1 MKKASRTNSL
11 ETASVPRLM
20 LAMCSQTTFSIL
32 LYNFYV
38 MTDTFFVSRTAGSL
52 ASGAI
57 GIFSPV
63 LVLVGG
69 ISSTLGTG
77 TGSVISRKLGEG
89 SSREGKAV
97 AGCMIWMWLAGSV
110 VITAAGLLFLKPLL
124 TALGCTP
131 QILPYAVD
139 YGAVLLL
146 GTVFSTGFS
155 GVMRAEGDI
164 GYSMLQWAVPVTVN
178 LALDPLFILV
188 FSMGIRGAAW
198 ATFLAQVVSAG
209 SSMYYFFFRKSTPC
223 RLGFREIRWNRLIGK
238 EILSIGLPSFL
249 NNLGNSLAV
258 VVCNHVLGQAGGNQ
272 AIGSFAVIERLQSFF
287 LTPFSG
293 IMQGIQP
300 VIGFDWGRRRK
311 DRIRKTMTYALVTG
325 VVYGLL
331 LTCLCYPGS
340 QWLIRLFTDEAGIK
354 RTGGQALRIL
364 CLSFCLKGIL
374 PVVQAFYQAL
384 GMGKKVLFL
393 SLGSIFAI
401 RIPLLFLLGMAGSIH
416 VVWYAFILSDILTAA
431 WSVYSCHKF
440 QGDKLWKA

>member
-1 MKKASRTNSL
+1 
-11 ETASVPRLM
+11 
-20 LAMCSQTTFSIL
+20 
-32 LYNFYV
+32 
-38 MTDTFFVSRTAGSL
+38 
-52 ASGAI
+52 
-57 GIFSPV
+57 
-63 LVLVGG
+63 
-69 ISSTLGTG
+69 
-77 TGSVISRKLGEG
+77 
-89 SSREGKAV
+89 
-97 AGCMIWMWLAGSV
+97 
-110 VITAAGLLFLKPLL
+110 
-124 TALGCTP
+124 
-131 QILPYAVD
+131 
-139 YGAVLLL
+139 
-146 GTVFSTGFS
+146 
-155 GVMRAEGDI
+155 
-164 GYSMLQWAVPVTVN
+164 
-178 LALDPLFILV
+178 
-188 FSMGIRGAAW
+188 
-198 ATFLAQVVSAG
+198 
-209 SSMYYFFFRKSTPC
+209 
-223 RLGFREIRWNRLIGK
+223 
-238 EILSIGLPSFL
+238 
-249 NNLGNSLAV
+249 
-258 VVCNHVLGQAGGNQ
+258 
-272 AIGSFAVIERLQSFF
+272 
-287 LTPFSG
+287 
-293 IMQGIQP
+293 MQGIQP

>member
-20 LAMCSQTTFSIL
+20 LAMCSQTTLSIL

-77 TGSVISRKLGEG
+77 AGSVISRKLGEG

-124 TALGCTP
+124 TVLGCTP

-139 YGAVLLL
+139 YGTVLLL

-198 ATFLAQVVSAG
+198 ATFLAQVISAG

-364 CLSFCLKGIL
+364 CLPSVSRVSCLWCRPFTRPL
-374 PVVQAFYQAL
+374 AW
-384 GMGKKVLFL
+384 GKRYF
-393 SLGSIFAI
+393 
-401 RIPLLFLLGMAGSIH
+401 
-416 VVWYAFILSDILTAA
+416 
-431 WSVYSCHKF
+431 SCHLAASLLYGF
-440 QGDKLWKA
+440 PCFSFWGWPEAYMLSGTPLFSAIY